1 MQVSDDWH
9 AEDTQS
15 MNYYIVS
22 GLEQCSEYEYRVQ
35 VLIQGSPPGPYSD
48 VIKAK
53 TLKTR
58 KY

>member
-1 MQVSDDWH
+1 MHVSDDWH

-22 GLEQCSEYEYRVQ
+22 GLEQCSEYEFRVQ

-48 VIKAK
+48 VIKAE
-53 TLKTR
+53 TLKPR